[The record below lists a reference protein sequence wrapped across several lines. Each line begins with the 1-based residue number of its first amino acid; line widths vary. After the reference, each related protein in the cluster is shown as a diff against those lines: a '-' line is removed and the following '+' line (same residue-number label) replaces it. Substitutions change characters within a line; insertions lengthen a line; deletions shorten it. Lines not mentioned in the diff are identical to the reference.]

1 MKTKCLVCGELSEA
15 TALLCSH
22 CGAPLPESAPASVV
36 PHHPRHRQA
45 FSRLARVAAAGIAA
59 VIIVV
64 VAVTLTS
71 KNSLTPNSTL
81 ETMPNGMNSIS
92 AWNLSQLWKYEKLQP
107 LWGNPIVKQYFG
119 TAKSMAGID
128 VEALDSFV
136 AGSRLTD
143 QQFEVLY
150 VVKGA
155 FDATTLNGIIGTFCT
170 SEIVVAQ
177 RRLKSCDLNSL
188 VTQSTLPTSDDE
200 NGGKAGDEK
209 VPEASITAIP
219 EITAPISLGIV
230 AVGVWD
236 ATTFVAGTP
245 DMLEAYFTGGDA
257 VGGNET
263 LELLMKDADPTAFGW
278 GGLQLNTVYTQLCDA
293 FPMLV
298 SFPKLEN
305 GTLQFEMQLREVLG
319 LRLILEV
326 ADVQTIKMME
336 PVIRIGLASAIK
348 TANESLALTGQTDL
362 LAAEIEVNETRF
374 EVQFT
379 LKIPALP
386 SI

>member
-1 MKTKCLVCGELSEA
+1 
-15 TALLCSH
+15 
-22 CGAPLPESAPASVV
+22 
-36 PHHPRHRQA
+36 
-45 FSRLARVAAAGIAA
+45 
-59 VIIVV
+59 
-64 VAVTLTS
+64 
-71 KNSLTPNSTL
+71 
-81 ETMPNGMNSIS
+81 MPNGMNSIS

-298 SFPKLEN
+298 SFPKLED

-386 SI
+386 AI